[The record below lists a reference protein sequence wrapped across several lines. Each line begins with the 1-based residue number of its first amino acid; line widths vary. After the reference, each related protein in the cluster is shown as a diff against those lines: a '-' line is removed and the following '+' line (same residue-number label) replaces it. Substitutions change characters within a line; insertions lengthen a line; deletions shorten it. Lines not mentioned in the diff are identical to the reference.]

1 MSSIGFSGIGSG
13 LPIDDIIKATVNAE
27 AVPLQRMDAQRKL
40 ANEQLSAFSTL
51 ASRLDGLSSAMRKL
65 KGSENFELL
74 KSTSSNTSL
83 FTATADHRAGATN
96 GQYNIKVL
104 SEAQAYR
111 WTSAPVDKD
120 DQLTGNFTL
129 GDTTFDIEAVLE
141 DGKRSLNDLREYI
154 NKEHGK
160 DVSASLVNVNDTT
173 ARLVL
178 TAKTTGEAGRLNIE
192 ATNLAT
198 DTALSS
204 QPYYS
209 QVEST
214 GFIDA
219 DTNFTGA
226 KLTVNGEAF
235 EANSLGALS
244 DAINAHSA
252 FSGKIKAEVIT
263 NQAGEKRLE
272 IRNLQRDGELNI
284 SFTDFDPAVDLDN
297 SFSASNTGLLDAHIQ
312 IDGIDVYSNTNS
324 FSDVISGVSI
334 NLAQGASLQ
343 GNNAAS
349 LNVSRD
355 DAEIKGRIDQ
365 FLKAYNDVV
374 IHLNE
379 AKKGPLA
386 KEGIIRAVEDTLRDV
401 LYTPTGGD
409 GNLGN
414 TLNALGIG
422 TYVER
427 GWVPGAGSN
436 SRNGTLEI
444 TDQSRFNDVLND
456 DFEKL
461 AFIFGEADTGYA
473 ARFEQAANQLT
484 TELIPMR
491 SKGLSAEVRRI
502 ETRMEDT
509 NRRLDLLEERLYK
522 QFNAVDAMIAQMN
535 STGSYITQ
543 QFEGLPGYTRK

>member
-111 WTSAPVDKD
+111 WTSEAVNKEQ
-120 DQLTGNFTL
+120 QLTGTFTL
-129 GDTTFDIEAVLE
+129 GDTTFNIENVLE

-178 TAKTTGEAGRLNIE
+178 TAKTTGEAGRLDIQ
-192 ATNLAT
+192 ASNLAT
-198 DTALSS
+198 DTGLSTK
-204 QPYYS
+204 PPFD
-209 QVEST
+209 ENDPDNT
-214 GFIDA
+214 
-219 DTNFTGA
+219 
-226 KLTVNGEAF
+226 
-235 EANSLGALS
+235 
-244 DAINAHSA
+244 
-252 FSGKIKAEVIT
+252 
-263 NQAGEKRLE
+263 
-272 IRNLQRDGELNI
+272 QR
-284 SFTDFDPAVDLDN
+284 
-297 SFSASNTGLLDAHIQ
+297 LDAHIQ

-401 LYTPTGGD
+401 LYTPTGAD

-414 TLNALGIG
+414 TLSALGIG

-444 TDQSRFNDVLND
+444 TDQSRFNDVLSG